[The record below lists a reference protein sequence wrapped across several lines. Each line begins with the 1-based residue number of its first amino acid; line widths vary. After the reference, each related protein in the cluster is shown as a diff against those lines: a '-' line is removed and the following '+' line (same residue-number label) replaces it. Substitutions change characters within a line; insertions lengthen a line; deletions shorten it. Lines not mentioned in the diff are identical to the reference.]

1 MNKAFEKLKGVNIF
15 DLKSYMEPT
24 DFGSFNGVWVMVNE
38 IMVNFFFFLLNAVV
52 GFFSLLIRLLENI
65 DLYSLYKNYVFNG
78 AKSIWEGLS
87 GSSNGGLNHNSLV
100 GTLLVISAIYLF
112 FQYFFSRGDISRKI
126 LHLLLVMLLGFSYF
140 GTIAKTSGGLYLLDT
155 VNNFSKEVS
164 SKITSISVEY
174 EKGKSVKIGDSLA
187 DTYIAETSYKA
198 YLFINTG
205 QENGKYKSSKDGK
218 EKAFDDSKVLG
229 STKGGKFQTVKS
241 KDRQD
246 YLDSLGDGA
255 NDDSEDNRWVSA
267 IPDFIFLRMFYVI
280 FKIIEAFVLA
290 VPIILVQI
298 LNVIAQVIV
307 LVMILLFPF
316 ILLMSFVPRMQD
328 LIFGAL
334 KIMFGGLAFPAI
346 TSLITLIIFYIEK
359 MVEGLITSGFDGVL
373 KTMPSLILFGILFK
387 LLVTV
392 VAKAMVYILLW
403 KYKGQVIQAVLGSRA
418 RMVTDDIGRKVETGV
433 ARSRDIATQ
442 VPGRSLASEQHLG
455 NFALG
460 TAGFATGAVVNT
472 ANRVRN
478 KFASNTPE
486 MVADKEPI
494 TEENTVPKPMEPDNL
509 EIETPIEPPI
519 PEQPTLNSDEIPS
532 PIQEFDKSIVTPE
545 LEQPIPI
552 QESPESP
559 QSEFEQLKEQRLSA
573 IDKLKIQSLEKR
585 LEVYK
590 DPEAMFRAQGSSAFT
605 RNFRK
610 TLSKD
615 EKLQANIDRRDRLT
629 QRLNELRGGA

>member
-112 FQYFFSRGDISRKI
+112 CQYFFSRGDISRKI

-174 EKGKSVKIGDSLA
+174 EKGKSIKIGDSLA

-198 YLFINTG
+198 YLFVNTG
-205 QENGKYKSSKDGK
+205 QENGKYKSSKEGK

-229 STKGGKFQTVKS
+229 SAKDGKFQTVKS

-290 VPIILVQI
+290 VPIILVQL

-334 KIMFGGLAFPAI
+334 KVMFGGLAFPAI

-433 ARSRDIATQ
+433 ARGRDIATQ
-442 VPGRSLASEQHLG
+442 VPGRSLASAQHLG
-455 NFALG
+455 SFALG
-460 TAGFATGAVVNT
+460 TTGFATGAVVNT

-478 KFASNTPE
+478 KFAGSNPE
-486 MVADKEPI
+486 MVDHEPI
-494 TEENTVPKPMEPDNL
+494 TEENTVPKPMEPDSS
-509 EIETPIEPPI
+509 EIESPIEPPI
-519 PEQPTLNSDEIPS
+519 PEQPSFSGEDMPSSIQDFDNPIVTPELKQPS
-532 PIQEFDKSIVTPE
+532 PIQEI
-545 LEQPIPI
+545 L
-552 QESPESP
+552 ESP
-559 QSEFEQLKEQRLSA
+559 QSEFEQLKEQHLST

-590 DPEAMFRAQGSSAFT
+590 DPEAMFKAQGSSAFT

>member
-198 YLFINTG
+198 YLFVNTG
-205 QENGKYKSSKDGK
+205 QENGKYKSSKEGK

-229 STKGGKFQTVKS
+229 SAKDGKFQTVKS

-433 ARSRDIATQ
+433 ARGRDIATQ
-442 VPGRSLASEQHLG
+442 VPGRSLASAQHLG
-455 NFALG
+455 SFALG
-460 TAGFATGAVVNT
+460 TTGFATGAVVNT

-478 KFASNTPE
+478 KFAGSNPE
-486 MVADKEPI
+486 MVDHEPI
-494 TEENTVPKPMEPDNL
+494 TEENTVPKPMEPDSS
-509 EIETPIEPPI
+509 EIESPIEPPI
-519 PEQPTLNSDEIPS
+519 PEQPSFSGEDMPS
-532 PIQEFDKSIVTPE
+532 SIQDFDNPIVTPE
-545 LEQPIPI
+545 LEQPSPI
-552 QESPESP
+552 QEILESP
-559 QSEFEQLKEQRLSA
+559 QSEFEQLKEQHLST

-590 DPEAMFRAQGSSAFT
+590 DPEAMFKAQGSSAFT
-605 RNFRK
+605 RTFRK

-615 EKLQANIDRRDRLT
+615 EKLKANINRRDRLT